1 MDVTLLAADAVKDAI
16 SKGCDEA
23 EVFIKT
29 AKRFSVEVKN
39 NGVEALNS
47 AKDFGISLRVIKNH
61 RLGFSFTTNPES
73 SGLEDMVR
81 EAVEGAKWTAE
92 DKYIDIPS
100 LPPFNSPLTK
110 GGYRGVKGGLVGVA
124 SSEALVFDEKIES
137 MKEND
142 VINNALFLEKTALD
156 FDSRIKKVRKAE
168 VALASGST
176 TIFSSKGI
184 KVSYDSSSITASVT
198 TLADDGHDMQT
209 GWDFAVSRRLSD
221 IDFGSIAEAASKKA
235 IDLLGSRKIISVR
248 IPVILDSSVAS
259 DFLGIFSSSLSAEAV
274 QKKRSFLANKIGKN
288 IISPIVNIFDDGLM
302 PWRIGTKPVDDEG
315 VPTSK
320 KMIVSKG
327 ALTGFIH
334 NTYTAKKEG
343 TVSTGNAVRGGFKTL
358 PGVGVTNLYIEPKPP
373 SLVIARDEVPK
384 QSYSFGAVPKDGI
397 ASPSA
402 RNDRLVKSVSKGI
415 LVLEAMGV
423 HTANPISGDFS
434 VGISGLWIENGEI
447 KYPIKEAV
455 MSGNVLE
462 LFKRIERVGSD
473 LKFYG
478 KIGSPSLLI
487 GEMDISA

>member
-1 MDVTLLAADAVKDAI
+1 MDVTLLAADAVKNAL

-61 RLGFSFTTNPES
+61 RLGFSFTTNPAE
-73 SGLEDMVR
+73 LEDMIK

-92 DKYIDIPS
+92 DKYIEVPN
-100 LPPFNSPLTK
+100 PPFNK
-110 GGYRGVKGGLVGVA
+110 GGPGGIT
-124 SSEALVFDEKIES
+124 SSESLVFDEKIKNI
-137 MKEND
+137 KEED
-142 VINNALFLEKTALD
+142 IINNALFLEKAALD

-168 VALASGST
+168 VSIAEGST
-176 TIFSSKGI
+176 AIFNSKGI
-184 KVSYDSSSITASVT
+184 NISYESSFVTAAVT

-221 IDFGSIAEAASKKA
+221 INFSSIAAAASKKA
-235 IDLLGSRKIISVR
+235 IDLLGSRKITSVKV
-248 IPVILDSSVAS
+248 PVILDSSVAS

-327 ALTGFIH
+327 TLTGFIH

-343 TVSTGNAVRGGFKTL
+343 TVSTGNAVRGDFKSL
-358 PGVGVTNLYIEPKPP
+358 PGVGVTNLYIEPKIRHQT
-373 SLVIARDEVPK
+373 SDFRQQTEI
-384 QSYSFGAVPKDGI
+384 Q
-397 ASPSA
+397 
-402 RNDRLVKSVSKGI
+402 NDNLVKSLSKGI

-447 KYPIKEAV
+447 KYPVKEAV
-455 MSGNVLE
+455 ISGNVLE
-462 LFKRIERVGSD
+462 LFKRIEGVGSD

>member
-1 MDVTLLAADAVKDAI
+1 MDIILLAESAVKDAI

-29 AKRFSVEVKN
+29 AKRLSVEVKN

-47 AKDFGISLRVIKNH
+47 AKDFGISLRVIKKH
-61 RLGFSFTTNPES
+61 RLGFSFTTNPAE
-73 SGLEDMVR
+73 LEDMVK
-81 EAVEGAKWTAE
+81 EAVEGAEWTAE
-92 DKYIDIPS
+92 DEYIDIPNPL
-100 LPPFNSPLTK
+100 LPPSD
-110 GGYRGVKGGLVGVA
+110 V
-124 SSEALVFDEKIES
+124 LVFDEKIKNI
-137 MKEND
+137 KED
-142 VINNALFLEKTALD
+142 DIINNALFLEKAALD

-168 VALASGST
+168 VSIAEGST

-221 IDFGSIAEAASKKA
+221 INFSSIAAAASKKA
-235 IDLLGSRKIISVR
+235 IDLLGSRKITSVKV
-248 IPVILDSSVAS
+248 PVILDSSVAS

-327 ALTGFIH
+327 TLTGFIH

-343 TVSTGNAVRGGFKTL
+343 TVSTGNAVRGDFKSL
-358 PGVGVTNLYIEPKPP
+358 PGVGVTNLYIEPKIRHQT
-373 SLVIARDEVPK
+373 SDFRQQTEI
-384 QSYSFGAVPKDGI
+384 Q
-397 ASPSA
+397 
-402 RNDRLVKSVSKGI
+402 NDNLVKSLSKGI

-447 KYPIKEAV
+447 KYPVKEAV
-455 MSGNVLE
+455 ISGNVLE

>member
-1 MDVTLLAADAVKDAI
+1 MDVTLLAADAVKNALNR
-16 SKGCDEA
+16 GCDEA

-61 RLGFSFTTNPES
+61 RLGFSFTTNPAE
-73 SGLEDMVR
+73 LEDMIK
-81 EAVEGAKWTAE
+81 EAVEGAKWTSE
-92 DKYIDIPS
+92 DKYIDIPN
-100 LPPFNSPLTK
+100 PPFIKVGL
-110 GGYRGVKGGLVGVA
+110 GGIA
-124 SSEALVFDEKIES
+124 SSESLVFDEKIKNI
-137 MKEND
+137 KEDD
-142 VINNALFLEKTALD
+142 VINNALFLEKAALD

-168 VALASGST
+168 VSIAEGST
-176 TIFSSKGI
+176 AIFNSKGI
-184 KVSYDSSSITASVT
+184 NISYESSFVTAAVT

-221 IDFGSIAEAASKKA
+221 INFSSIAAAASKKA
-235 IDLLGSRKIISVR
+235 IDLLGSRKITSVKV
-248 IPVILDSSVAS
+248 PVILDSSVAS

-343 TVSTGNAVRGGFKTL
+343 TVSTGNAVRGDFKSL

-373 SLVIARDEVPK
+373 SLVIARDEVH
-384 QSYSFGAVPKDGI
+384 SFGAVPKDGI

-447 KYPIKEAV
+447 KYPVKEAV
-455 MSGNVLE
+455 ISGNVLE

>member
-1 MDVTLLAADAVKDAI
+1 MDIMLLAESAVKDAI

-29 AKRFSVEVKN
+29 AKRLSVEVKN

-47 AKDFGISLRVIKNH
+47 AKDFGISLRVIKKH
-61 RLGFSFTTNPES
+61 RLGFSFTTNPAE
-73 SGLEDMVR
+73 LEDMIK

-92 DKYIDIPS
+92 DEYIEVPNPL
-100 LPPFNSPLTK
+100 LPPSDVLI
-110 GGYRGVKGGLVGVA
+110 
-124 SSEALVFDEKIES
+124 FDEKIKNI
-137 MKEND
+137 KED
-142 VINNALFLEKTALD
+142 DIINNALFLEKAALD

-168 VALASGST
+168 VSIAEGST
-176 TIFSSKGI
+176 AIFNSKGI
-184 KVSYDSSSITASVT
+184 NISYESSFVTAAVT

-221 IDFGSIAEAASKKA
+221 INFSSIAAAASKKA
-235 IDLLGSRKIISVR
+235 IDLLGSRKITSVKV
-248 IPVILDSSVAS
+248 PVILDSSVAS

-343 TVSTGNAVRGGFKTL
+343 TVSTGNAVRGGFKSL
-358 PGVGVTNLYIEPKPP
+358 PGVGVMNLYIEAEESEKYEVGSEKDNKLIK
-373 SLVIARDEVPK
+373 SL
-384 QSYSFGAVPKDGI
+384 
-397 ASPSA
+397 
-402 RNDRLVKSVSKGI
+402 SKGI

-447 KYPIKEAV
+447 KYPVKEAV
-455 MSGNVLE
+455 ISGNVLE

>member
-1 MDVTLLAADAVKDAI
+1 MDIILLAECAVKDAI

-29 AKRFSVEVKN
+29 AKRLSVEVKN

-47 AKDFGISLRVIKNH
+47 AKDFGISLRVIKKH
-61 RLGFSFTTNPES
+61 RLGFSFTTNPAE
-73 SGLEDMVR
+73 LEDMIK

-92 DKYIDIPS
+92 DEYIDIPNPL
-100 LPPFNSPLTK
+100 LPPSD
-110 GGYRGVKGGLVGVA
+110 V
-124 SSEALVFDEKIES
+124 LVFDEKIKNI
-137 MKEND
+137 KED
-142 VINNALFLEKTALD
+142 DIINNALFLEKAALD

-168 VALASGST
+168 VSIAEGST
-176 TIFSSKGI
+176 AIFNSKGI
-184 KVSYDSSSITASVT
+184 NISYESSFVTAAVT
-198 TLADDGHDMQT
+198 TLADDGYDMQT

-221 IDFGSIAEAASKKA
+221 INFSSIAAAASKKA
-235 IDLLGSRKIISVR
+235 IDLLGSRKITSVKV
-248 IPVILDSSVAS
+248 PVILDSSVAS

-343 TVSTGNAVRGGFKTL
+343 TVSTGNAVRGDFKSL
-358 PGVGVTNLYIEPKPP
+358 PGVGVTNLYIEPK
-373 SLVIARDEVPK
+373 IRH
-384 QSYSFGAVPKDGI
+384 QSSDFRQQTEI
-397 ASPSA
+397 Q
-402 RNDRLVKSVSKGI
+402 NDNLVKSLSKGI

-434 VGISGLWIENGEI
+434 VGVSGLWIENGEI
-447 KYPIKEAV
+447 KYPVKEAV
-455 MSGNVLE
+455 ISGNVLE
-462 LFKRIERVGSD
+462 LFKRIESVGSD

>member
-1 MDVTLLAADAVKDAI
+1 MDIILLAESAVKDAI

-29 AKRFSVEVKN
+29 AKRLSVEVKN

-47 AKDFGISLRVIKNH
+47 AKDFGISLRVIKKH
-61 RLGFSFTTNPES
+61 RLGFSFTTNPAE
-73 SGLEDMVR
+73 LEDMVK

-92 DKYIDIPS
+92 DEYIEVPNPL
-100 LPPFNSPLTK
+100 LPPSDVLI
-110 GGYRGVKGGLVGVA
+110 
-124 SSEALVFDEKIES
+124 FDEKIKNI
-137 MKEND
+137 KED
-142 VINNALFLEKTALD
+142 DIINNALFLEKAALD

-168 VALASGST
+168 VSIAEGST
-176 TIFSSKGI
+176 TIFNSKGI

-221 IDFGSIAEAASKKA
+221 INFSSIAAAASKKA
-235 IDLLGSRKIISVR
+235 IDLLGSRKITSVKV
-248 IPVILDSSVAS
+248 PVILDSSVAS

-327 ALTGFIH
+327 TLTGFIH

-343 TVSTGNAVRGGFKTL
+343 TVSTGNAVRGDFKSL
-358 PGVGVTNLYIEPKPP
+358 PGVGVTNLYIEPKIRHQTSDFRQQTEIQNDNLIK
-373 SLVIARDEVPK
+373 SL
-384 QSYSFGAVPKDGI
+384 
-397 ASPSA
+397 
-402 RNDRLVKSVSKGI
+402 SKGI

-423 HTANPISGDFS
+423 HTANPISGNFS

-447 KYPIKEAV
+447 KYPVKEAV
-455 MSGNVLE
+455 ISGNVLE

>member
-1 MDVTLLAADAVKDAI
+1 MDVTLLAADAVKNALNR
-16 SKGCDEA
+16 GCDEA

-29 AKRFSVEVKN
+29 AKRLSVEAKN
-39 NGVEALNS
+39 NSVEALNS

-61 RLGFSFTTNPES
+61 RLGFSFTTNPAE
-73 SGLEDMVR
+73 LEDMVK
-81 EAVEGAKWTAE
+81 EAVEGAEWTAE
-92 DKYIDIPS
+92 DEYIEVPNPLLPS
-100 LPPFNSPLTK
+100 SD
-110 GGYRGVKGGLVGVA
+110 V
-124 SSEALVFDEKIES
+124 LVFDEKIKNI
-137 MKEND
+137 KED
-142 VINNALFLEKTALD
+142 DIINNALFLEKAALD

-168 VALASGST
+168 VSIAEGST
-176 TIFSSKGI
+176 TIFNSKGI
-184 KVSYDSSSITASVT
+184 KVSYDSSSITAAVT

-221 IDFGSIAEAASKKA
+221 INFSSIAEGASKKA
-235 IDLLGSRKIISVR
+235 IDLLGSRKITSVKV
-248 IPVILDSSVAS
+248 PVILDSSLAS

-327 ALTGFIH
+327 TLTGFIH

-343 TVSTGNAVRGGFKTL
+343 TVSTGNAVRGSFRSL
-358 PGVGVTNLYIEPKPP
+358 PVIDVTNFYIEPHKNEK
-373 SLVIARDEVPK
+373 SEVRSEK
-384 QSYSFGAVPKDGI
+384 YELI
-397 ASPSA
+397 
-402 RNDRLVKSVSKGI
+402 KSISKGI

-447 KYPIKEAV
+447 KYPVKEAV
-455 MSGNVLE
+455 ISGNVLE

>member
-1 MDVTLLAADAVKDAI
+1 MDIILLAESAVKDAI

-29 AKRFSVEVKN
+29 AKRLSVEVKN

-47 AKDFGISLRVIKNH
+47 AKDFGISLRVIKKH
-61 RLGFSFTTNPES
+61 RLGFSFTTNPAE
-73 SGLEDMVR
+73 LEDMVK
-81 EAVEGAKWTAE
+81 EAVEGAKWPAE
-92 DKYIDIPS
+92 DEYIDIPNPL
-100 LPPFNSPLTK
+100 LPPSD
-110 GGYRGVKGGLVGVA
+110 V
-124 SSEALVFDEKIES
+124 LVFDEKIKDI
-137 MKEND
+137 KED
-142 VINNALFLEKTALD
+142 DIINNALFLEKAALD

-168 VALASGST
+168 VSIAEGST
-176 TIFSSKGI
+176 TIFNSKGI

-221 IDFGSIAEAASKKA
+221 INFSSIAAAASKKA
-235 IDLLGSRKIISVR
+235 IDLLGSRKITSVKV
-248 IPVILDSSVAS
+248 PVILDSSVAS

-327 ALTGFIH
+327 TLTGFIH

-343 TVSTGNAVRGGFKTL
+343 TVSTGNAVRGGFKSL
-358 PGVGVTNLYIEPKPP
+358 PGVGVMNLYIEAEESEKYEVGSEKDNKLIK
-373 SLVIARDEVPK
+373 SL
-384 QSYSFGAVPKDGI
+384 
-397 ASPSA
+397 
-402 RNDRLVKSVSKGI
+402 SKGI

-447 KYPIKEAV
+447 KYPVKEAV
-455 MSGNVLE
+455 ISGNVLE

>member
-1 MDVTLLAADAVKDAI
+1 MDVTLLAADAVKNALNR
-16 SKGCDEA
+16 GCDEA

-47 AKDFGISLRVIKNH
+47 AKDFGISLRVIKKH
-61 RLGFSFTTNPES
+61 RLGFSFTTNPAE
-73 SGLEDMVR
+73 LEDMIK

-92 DKYIDIPS
+92 DEYIDIPNPL
-100 LPPFNSPLTK
+100 LPPSD
-110 GGYRGVKGGLVGVA
+110 V
-124 SSEALVFDEKIES
+124 LVFDEKIKNI
-137 MKEND
+137 KED
-142 VINNALFLEKTALD
+142 DIINNALFLEKAALD

-168 VALASGST
+168 VSIAEGST
-176 TIFSSKGI
+176 AIFNSKGI
-184 KVSYDSSSITASVT
+184 NISYESSFVTAAVT

-221 IDFGSIAEAASKKA
+221 INFSSIAAAASKKA
-235 IDLLGSRKIISVR
+235 IDLLGSRKITSVKV
-248 IPVILDSSVAS
+248 PVILDSSVAS

-320 KMIVSKG
+320 KIIVSKG
-327 ALTGFIH
+327 TLTGFIH

-343 TVSTGNAVRGGFKTL
+343 TVSTGNAVRGGFKSL
-358 PGVGVTNLYIEPKPP
+358 PGVGVMNLYIEAEESEKYEVGSEKDNKLIK
-373 SLVIARDEVPK
+373 SL
-384 QSYSFGAVPKDGI
+384 
-397 ASPSA
+397 
-402 RNDRLVKSVSKGI
+402 SKGI

-447 KYPIKEAV
+447 KYPVKEAV
-455 MSGNVLE
+455 ISGNVLE